1 MRIFVF
7 KPDGIGDFVLATG
20 AIRLLAREF
29 GEENLTLCVKTI
41 LVPLARDQFPQAEV
55 LELPTA
61 AERKVLNLF
70 VWNFLACLPLWAR
83 LRGRKFDAA
92 VCFRS
97 MRNYLETYLF
107 YSARAR
113 RFVACEN
120 ILLRSGRKVRTAV
133 EATVRRLMRPELVPY
148 PESAELPLEIE
159 ANRVVVERL
168 LGRAVAPAEV
178 IPQLRKG
185 GSAVPSDAPNG
196 YWLCAPITNL
206 QSKVYPFARW
216 REILASLKTE
226 AAGKNILLV
235 GVKSDLPK
243 LEELLAGLR
252 EDGAVNAEIC
262 LPDDLAAFVRVIAGA
277 EVVLSVDT
285 AAAHFATALDRPT
298 VVLFSGLHLGMF
310 GPWKRGE
317 RQVWLLPESPGPGE
331 KKRKW
336 HTRLS
341 PTRAAE
347 AVRSVRTAHESC
359 SP

>member
-1 MRIFVF
+1 VRIFVF

-41 LVPLARDQFPQAEV
+41 LVPLARDQFPRAEV

-70 VWNFLACLPLWAR
+70 VWNFLACLPLWGR
-83 LRGRKFDAA
+83 LRTRKFDAA
-92 VCFRS
+92 LCFRS

-133 EATVRRLMRPELVPY
+133 EGTVRRLMRPELVPY

-168 LGRAVAPAEV
+168 LGRFVAPAEV
-178 IPQLRKG
+178 LPQLRPG
-185 GSAVPSDAPNG
+185 GSAAPAGG

-216 REILASLKTE
+216 REILSQLRGE
-226 AAGKNILLV
+226 AAGKKILLA
-235 GVKSDLPK
+235 GVKSDVPK

-252 EDGAVNAEIC
+252 EDGAVDAEIC
-262 LPDDLAAFVRVIAGA
+262 LPGDLAAFVRVIAGA
-277 EVVLSVDT
+277 ELVLSVDT

-310 GPWKRGE
+310 GPWKRGD
-317 RQVWLLPESPGPGE
+317 RQAWLLPENPLPGE

-341 PTRAAE
+341 PARAAV
-347 AVRSVRTAHESC
+347 AVRTVLTAHESC